1 MWISCE
7 GEEFILFSFNRKFRT
22 FELRS
27 NLLTLGKIQINL
39 FFRSLIRN
47 IELRSN
53 LLTLGK
59 EKKNKL
65 FFCFSLAYS

>member
-27 NLLTLGKIQINL
+27 KAL
-39 FFRSLIRN
+39 S
-47 IELRSN
+47 
-53 LLTLGK
+53 LGK